1 MITLTFFLNQSL
13 RPVRRDF
20 PDDCTISVGR
30 SASGP
35 DLTVLGEGPAFE
47 LRARSTHLSDD
58 HARIVCRA
66 GEVTV
71 EDRHS
76 RNGTFVRL
84 DPERPHPLDARPVR
98 FGHELVVVRD
108 DPSRPLP
115 QHLGHFSPEAFAAWL
130 RSHLGDRLRVEVVS
144 TPTAQSLPLVG
155 TGLHVVA
162 RPLDEGRTLDSDA
175 AWWLRA
181 VVNTWNASA
190 RPLPHDRPWR
200 FEALT
205 AARCRALDLARRASL
220 TALPVLLV
228 GPAGADKTLLAQ
240 DLHDHGA
247 APDSPFVTA
256 RCATLTPATL
266 ARHLDLADD
275 GTLFLD
281 ELTELSAP
289 VQSELLARLG
299 PDAGAAQAPGPRV
312 VAATLHDLAAEPWCA
327 LVDRALVDRLGLVVI
342 HVPPADRT
350 SADAPP
356 ALDPDASLKSV
367 APPAMLGRMLADA
380 VFLLAAR
387 DASGCA
393 QLSRRVHMTYQGADA
408 RLSALDVTVGDRASC
423 DARLAK
429 IQQELRAHCARS
441 PAIAAALRGVLD
453 VPS

>member
-1 MITLTFFLNQSL
+1 MKLRSSL
-13 RPVRRDF
+13 RPLRRDF

-58 HARIVCRA
+58 HARIVCRT

-71 EDRHS
+71 EDHHS

-84 DPERPHPLDARPVR
+84 EPERPHPLDARPVR
-98 FGHELVVVRD
+98 FGHDLVVVRD

-144 TPTAQSLPLVG
+144 APTAQSLPLVG

-205 AARCRALDLARRASL
+205 AADRPYKKPKPVSECLAIMDRMAKEGHIDPDLY
-220 TALPVLLV
+220 
-228 GPAGADKTLLAQ
+228 
-240 DLHDHGA
+240 
-247 APDSPFVTA
+247 
-256 RCATLTPATL
+256 
-266 ARHLDLADD
+266 
-275 GTLFLD
+275 TLFVGD
-281 ELTELSAP
+281 GIP
-289 VQSELLARLG
+289 LAYAR
-299 PDAGAAQAPGPRV
+299 
-312 VAATLHDLAAEPWCA
+312 E
-327 LVDRALVDRLGLVVI
+327 
-342 HVPPADRT
+342 
-350 SADAPP
+350 
-356 ALDPDASLKSV
+356 
-367 APPAMLGRMLADA
+367 
-380 VFLLAAR
+380 FLLPE
-387 DASGCA
+387 
-393 QLSRRVHMTYQGADA
+393 Q
-408 RLSALDVTVGDRASC
+408 LDVG
-423 DARLAK
+423 
-429 IQQELRAHCARS
+429 
-441 PAIAAALRGVLD
+441 
-453 VPS
+453 

>member
-1 MITLTFFLNQSL
+1 LITLTFFLNQSL
-13 RPVRRDF
+13 RPLRRDF

-35 DLTVLGEGPAFE
+35 DLTVLGEGPDFE

-71 EDRHS
+71 EDHHS

-205 AARCRALDLARRASL
+205 ASRRRALDLARRASL

-228 GPAGADKTLLAQ
+228 GPDGAGKTRLAQ
-240 DLHDHGA
+240 DLHDHGT

-289 VQSELLARLG
+289 AQSELLARLG
-299 PDAGAAQAPGPRV
+299 PVAPAAQGPRV
-312 VAATLHDLAAEPWCA
+312 VAATVHDLAAAPWCER
-327 LVDRALVDRLGLVVI
+327 VDRALVDRLGVVVI
-342 HVPPADRT
+342 QVPPADRS
-350 SADAPP
+350 SADTPP

-367 APPAMLGRMLADA
+367 APPAMLGRMLADV

-453 VPS
+453 EPS